1 MPRAPSLPTLFVRT
15 RLPMPTSS
23 RLSPATEPLTN
34 PPTLRTATL
43 CLRYRAEGRVH
54 LPSPPAHV
62 WRGQLGY
69 YLHRLASEAEHEQDL
84 SLYQRL
90 FRTPRSAVGVP
101 DYDGRLLGALGLA
114 GQHVPHP
121 FVVRHA
127 KPEAPATDR
136 RLQPGAE
143 TVVEMRLL
151 GAALRHLPPLTAL
164 FETIG
169 ADGLGRRVEQRGG
182 QKARG
187 PVTLVEATLAMGP
200 VTLSLYDGTEWT
212 LPPTCGPELYEQAAA
227 MAPAPDAASDAVP
240 ENREALSLTFRTPTR
255 LRHAGDLVRPNR
267 LDADALAATLY
278 RRVAGLAVCYAPGD
292 HEETTLQ
299 EWQDGFKALGAPT
312 TLATGDVEWV
322 TDRRYSHRQE
332 RRVPAGGLVGTVRL
346 AAPPEALRTWARWLR
361 QAETLHLGGG
371 TAMGLGR
378 LQMD

>member
-1 MPRAPSLPTLFVRT
+1 MPP
-15 RLPMPTSS
+15 SS
-23 RLSPATEPLTN
+23 RLSPAAQSLTD

-43 CLRYRAEGRVH
+43 RLRYRAEGRVL

-69 YLHRLASEAEHEQDL
+69 YLHRLASETEHEQDL

-114 GQHVPHP
+114 GEHVPHP

-127 KPEAPATDR
+127 EPEAPATDR
-136 RLQPGAE
+136 RLGPGAE

-151 GAALRHLPPLTAL
+151 GGALRHLPQLTAL

-169 ADGLGRRVEQRGG
+169 ADGLGRRVDQPDGHT
-182 QKARG
+182 ARG

-212 LPPTCGPELYEQAAA
+212 LPPTCGPELYEQADV
-227 MAPAPDAASDAVP
+227 MAPASDAASDAVP
-240 ENREALSLTFRTPTR
+240 ENGECLSVTFRTPTR
-255 LRHAGDLVRPNR
+255 LRHAGGLVRPDR

-278 RRVAGLAVCYAPGD
+278 RRVAGLAVCYGPD
-292 HEETTLQ
+292 DSDEETLQ
-299 EWQDGFKALGAPT
+299 DWQDGFKALATPT
-312 TLATGDVEWV
+312 TLDTDDVEWV

-332 RRVPAGGLVGTVRL
+332 RRVPAGGLVGPVRL